1 MGVSWVSEEGGGVRL
16 HRMTREQEEVCRE
29 TASAEVLARATAGI
43 CLSFRTDSP
52 WLLMAVTESEG
63 SSRHFFSHDIFCDGR
78 LAGQISN
85 LEKGPDYPLGDY
97 EGRFELGEGMKRLR
111 IVFPWSTC
119 SVIRKIELQDGAA
132 FLPERPESKTLFFGD
147 SITQGYDARFPSASY
162 MNRIA
167 ERLQTDGYNKA
178 IGGDRFHP
186 RLAECRESFRPDL
199 IFTAYGT
206 NDWSGLQ
213 RREIEENSRA
223 FFHALAVNYPDTP
236 VCALTPVWRKD
247 YHEEKPAG
255 PFGEI
260 GNLIRDAA
268 APYPNI
274 TVIDGF
280 DFVPHDEKYYAD
292 RVLHPNDEGM
302 RFYADRLWDAM
313 QNAKKKAG
321 EGKSSAASPWN
332 CCGFS

>member
-1 MGVSWVSEEGGGVRL
+1 MRLSTEQIQAAALGVSWVSEEENGVRL
-16 HRMTREQEEVCRE
+16 HRMTREQEDVCRE
-29 TASAEVLARATAGI
+29 TAWAEVRARATAGV

-52 WLLMAVTESEG
+52 WLFMAVTESEG
-63 SSRHFFSHDIFCDGR
+63 SSRHFFSHDIFCNGR

-85 LEKGPDYPLGDY
+85 LEKGPDYPLGGY

-223 FFHALAVNYPDTP
+223 FFHALVMNYPDTP
-236 VCALTPVWRKD
+236 VCALTPIWRKNFQ
-247 YHEEKPAG
+247 EEKPAG

-268 APYPNI
+268 SPYPNI

-280 DFVPHDEKYYAD
+280 DFVPHDENYYAD

-302 RFYADRLWDAM
+302 RFYAARLWNAM
-313 QNAKKKAG
+313 QNTKKK
-321 EGKSSAASPWN
+321 
-332 CCGFS
+332 